1 MSDTAATAGPSVMD
15 KLRRESIWSKIGFVG
30 SLCCLVLLDGVNGAM
45 TSSLGRYLMGSFAA
59 TPDQITWATIVYYVS
74 KLYAL
79 LLAARLQERIGQRRA
94 LLAAAT
100 ILVVSTSAGA
110 FITNYP
116 SLLAVILMQAGA
128 GGMVIALGQGALLMA
143 FPRRDQPIVQPFF
156 ALASVMFPATMAPW
170 FLGAFAYN
178 FHWQHAYLWIVPLGL
193 LGGGWLFRNQDVLS
207 DGTRSVPV
215 PIVKII
221 LMVISMFSIVYALQ
235 QGNRN
240 RWLESPYIVWALLLA
255 GVCLLGVAFT
265 ESDGRPTYL
274 PYRAFRYANFTF
286 GFSAAMLAGI
296 AFLGGGS
303 VISGYTAGVLTYTV
317 FDSGLV
323 QLSAAA
329 FTAIALVAGGVALRF
344 TRLPGILVIYTG
356 QILFSVAMWNLGQ
369 APSNIHFEGMLPWL
383 ILRGF
388 ALGCQFLPITLMTLT
403 CLPAEDDVAAAGMF
417 NFSRQF
423 GALIG
428 IAWLQTLREHLVDRN
443 QTIFGNALS
452 AINPNAINYDRELQH
467 ALAAYGIDPAQT
479 APTAMAFM
487 LHESSRQWL
496 NISFNGCFQAL
507 SALFVFSF
515 PLVILARV
523 FTTRFL
529 KPPSC

>member
-1 MSDTAATAGPSVMD
+1 MSDAAAAVEPSVMD
-15 KLRRESIWSKIGFVG
+15 KLRPKSIWFKIGFVG
-30 SLCCLVLLDGVNGAM
+30 SLTCLVLLDGVNGGM
-45 TSSLGRYLMGSFAA
+45 TSSLGRYLMGSCAA
-59 TPDQITWATIVYYVS
+59 TSDQITWATIVYYVG

-94 LLAAAT
+94 LLGAAT
-100 ILVVSTSAGA
+100 ILVVSTSAGVL
-110 FITNYP
+110 ITNYP
-116 SLLAVILMQAGA
+116 SLLAVISIQAGA

-143 FPRRDQPIVQPFF
+143 FPRGAQPIVQPFF
-156 ALASVMFPATMAPW
+156 ALASVMFPANMTQW
-170 FLGAFAYN
+170 YLGAFAYN
-178 FHWQHAYLWIVPLGL
+178 LHWQHAYLWIVPLGL
-193 LGGGWLFRNQDVLS
+193 LGSGWLFWNQDVLS
-207 DGTRSVPV
+207 TATRRVPV
-215 PIVKII
+215 PVLKII
-221 LMVISMFSIVYALQ
+221 LMVTSLFAIVYTLQ

-240 RWLESPYIVWALLLA
+240 RWLESPNIVWALLLA
-255 GVCLLGVAFT
+255 AVCLLGVAFT

-286 GFSAAMLAGI
+286 GFSTAMLAGV

-329 FTAIALVAGGVALRF
+329 FTTVALLGAGVALRF
-344 TRLPGILVIYTG
+344 TKLPGILVIYIG
-356 QILFSVAMWNLGQ
+356 QLLFSIAMWNLGQ
-369 APSNIHFEGMLPWL
+369 APSNIHFEGLLPWL

-388 ALGCQFLPITLMTLT
+388 ALGCQFLPITLMTLM
-403 CLPAEDDVAAAGMF
+403 CLPAEDDVAAAGIF

-423 GALIG
+423 GALLG

-452 AINPNAINYDRELQH
+452 AINPNAINYAQVLQH
-467 ALAAYGIDPAQT
+467 ALSAYGIDPSQT
-479 APTAMAFM
+479 APTATALM
-487 LHESSRQWL
+487 LQESSRQWL

-507 SALFVFSF
+507 SALFLFSF
-515 PLVILARV
+515 PLVILARIL
-523 FTTRFL
+523 TQRFL
-529 KPPSC
+529 RPTSC

>member
-1 MSDTAATAGPSVMD
+1 MSNTPAAVGLSVMD
-15 KLRRESIWSKIGFVG
+15 KLHRESSWSKIGFVG
-30 SLCCLVLLDGVNGAM
+30 SLTCLVLLDGVNGAM

-59 TPDQITWATIVYYVS
+59 TPDQITWATIIYYVS

-79 LLAARLQERIGQRRA
+79 LLAARLQERVGQRRA
-94 LLAAAT
+94 LLGAAT
-100 ILVVSTSAGA
+100 ILVVSTSVGA
-110 FITNYP
+110 FITDYP
-116 SLLAVILMQAGA
+116 SLLAVILVQAGA
-128 GGMVIALGQGALLMA
+128 GGLVIALGQGALLMA
-143 FPRRDQPIVQPFF
+143 FPRRDQPAVQPFF

-178 FHWQHAYLWIVPLGL
+178 LHWQHAYLWIVPFGL
-193 LGGGWLFRNQDVLS
+193 FGSGWLFWNQHVLS
-207 DGTRSVPV
+207 DDTRAVPV
-215 PIVKII
+215 PIAKIVLI
-221 LMVISMFSIVYALQ
+221 VISLFAIVYTLQ

-240 RWLESPYIVWALLLA
+240 RWLESPYIIWALLLA
-255 GVCLLGVAFT
+255 AVCLLGIAFT
-265 ESDGRPTYL
+265 ESDGGPTYL
-274 PYRAFRYANFTF
+274 PYRAFRYANFAF
-286 GFSAAMLAGI
+286 GFSTAMLAGI

-303 VISGYTAGVLTYTV
+303 VISGYTAGVMTYTA

-323 QLSAAA
+323 QLSGAA
-329 FTAIALVAGGVALRF
+329 FTTVALFAGGLAIRF
-344 TRLPGILVIYTG
+344 TRFPGILVIYGG
-356 QILFSVAMWNLGQ
+356 QILFSIAMWNLGQ

-383 ILRGF
+383 MLRGF

-428 IAWLQTLREHLVDRN
+428 VAWLQTLREHLVDRN
-443 QTIFGNALS
+443 QTIFGNALT
-452 AINPNAINYDRELQH
+452 AINPNAINYARELQN

-479 APTAMAFM
+479 APTASALM

-507 SALFVFSF
+507 SALFLFSF
-515 PLVILARV
+515 PLVILARIL
-523 FTTRFL
+523 TSRFL